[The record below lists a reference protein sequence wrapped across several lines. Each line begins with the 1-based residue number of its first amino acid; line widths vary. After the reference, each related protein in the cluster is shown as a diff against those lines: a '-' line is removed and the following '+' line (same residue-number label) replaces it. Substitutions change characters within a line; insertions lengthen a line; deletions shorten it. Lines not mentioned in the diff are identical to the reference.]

1 MSLLIKNVAI
11 ADVLEDKIKTGDIY
25 IRNGRFE
32 KTAEHIDASEI
43 EEKEH
48 LTVIN
53 GEGLTALPGLIDAHT
68 HVELSMLSSA
78 SFAEALMQ
86 NGTTAAVLDPHDA
99 VNVLGHKF
107 DCLKRLHTFFHNLR
121 QCIVHMSMLC
131 HIFCC
136 NTAIGRK

>member
-1 MSLLIKNVAI
+1 MSLLIKHAAI
-11 ADVLEDKIKTGDIY
+11 ADVLENEIKTGDIY
-25 IRNGRFE
+25 IKDGRFE
-32 KTAEHIDASEI
+32 KIAEHIDAGEI

-78 SFAEALMQ
+78 SFAEALIQ

-99 VNVLGHKF
+99 VNVLGHKGAKY
-107 DCLKRLHTFFHNLR
+107 L
-121 QCIVHMSMLC
+121 ME
-131 HIFCC
+131 
-136 NTAIGRK
+136 

>member
-48 LTVIN
+48 LTVTMGKGLLPAGIN
-53 GEGLTALPGLIDAHT
+53 
-68 HVELSMLSSA
+68 
-78 SFAEALMQ
+78 
-86 NGTTAAVLDPHDA
+86 
-99 VNVLGHKF
+99 
-107 DCLKRLHTFFHNLR
+107 
-121 QCIVHMSMLC
+121 
-131 HIFCC
+131 
-136 NTAIGRK
+136 